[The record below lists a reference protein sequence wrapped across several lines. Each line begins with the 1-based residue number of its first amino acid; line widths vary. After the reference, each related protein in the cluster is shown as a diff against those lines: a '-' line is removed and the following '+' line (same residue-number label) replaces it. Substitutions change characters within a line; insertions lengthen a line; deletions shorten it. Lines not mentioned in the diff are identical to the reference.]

1 MMNDLPLFPLHS
13 VLFPGMPL
21 QLHIFE
27 ERYKLMM
34 NRCLET
40 KSPFGVVLIESGQE
54 AGGALAVPHLIGC
67 TAYIN
72 QVEPLPFGRMNILAL
87 GRERFRVRQLNQD
100 KPYLSGD
107 VDLIPLERD
116 ETVGTRAFSRKL
128 RHLLKQY
135 LGILENAGQ
144 LNFDESQLPADSL
157 ALAYLSAVI
166 LQTDMR
172 EKQLLLAAESTRA
185 MIYDLVMLYR
195 REVTLLEF
203 MISDK
208 DVMDGESSFSLN

>member
-1 MMNDLPLFPLHS
+1 MNDLPLFPLNS

-27 ERYKLMM
+27 ERYKQMM
-34 NRCLET
+34 NRCIDDKT
-40 KSPFGVVLIESGQE
+40 PFGVVLIETGQE
-54 AGGALAVPHLIGC
+54 AGSALAMPHLIGC
-67 TAYIN
+67 TAHIT
-72 QVEPLPFGRMNILAL
+72 QVQPLPFGRMNILAL
-87 GRERFRVRQLNQD
+87 GRDRFRVHQLYQD

-107 VDLIPLERD
+107 VEFIPLERD
-116 ETVGTRAFSRKL
+116 ESVPTRTRALKL

-135 LGILENAGQ
+135 LGTLENAGQ
-144 LNFDESQLPADSL
+144 LNFDESQLPNDSL

-166 LQTDMR
+166 LQTDTR
-172 EKQLLLAAESTRA
+172 EKQLLLAAETARD
-185 MIYDLVMLYR
+185 MLYDLVALYR

-208 DVMDGESSFSLN
+208 DVMDNESPFSFN